1 MNKDNQIHKYD
12 NQVVIKNISTLMK
25 DKGVTQAELAKGIG
39 VSQSRISD
47 YQSFLG

>member
-25 DKGVTQAELAKGIG
+25 ERALKK
-39 VSQSRISD
+39 
-47 YQSFLG
+47 

>member
-25 DKGVTQAELAKGIG
+25 DKGVTQAELVTALEDKE
-39 VSQSRISD
+39 ISH
-47 YQSFLG
+47 SLNL